1 MSDYD
6 GKYRE
11 LTEHL
16 MFTVRDIESW
26 TATFKEIE
34 TILHFELPD
43 SARKHKAWWANQGR
57 GQSASWMMAGRRTS
71 AVDLEN
77 ETVTFDLYVEQILAS
92 PIEPLTI
99 AEAKERLAATLG
111 VDASQIEI
119 TIRA

>member
-16 MFTVRDIESW
+16 LFTGMDEGSW

-34 TILHFELPD
+34 DILRFKLPD
-43 SARKHKAWWANQGR
+43 SARKHQAWWANQGK

-71 AVDLEN
+71 AVDLKN
-77 ETVTFDLYVEQILAS
+77 ETVTFELHVEEIEPK

-99 AEAKERLAATLG
+99 AQAKERLAATLG